1 MKPLVPKG
9 HSKPI
14 KDLQFNRDNDL
25 LFSASTDRYITL
37 WSSEYGERIGTYLHD
52 AAVYTMSIDD
62 NSKYLMSGDSTG
74 CVYLWEASNGT
85 LINKLLMPNVP
96 SIRSVNFNY
105 LNDLVSIAY
114 GGRTLKSNSIIDI
127 YKFDDLLKKEKNIKP
142 LKSIIIPNNDKI
154 SKTRWCDLGKVI
166 IAASETGKLYKYD
179 YESLNL
185 LLDKKIHDNI
195 IMDIDISPKEELII
209 TAAKDGKAKILDPD
223 NFDVMSELFPEN
235 PVRNINAC
243 RFNPLISEEDE
254 KKVKY
259 HAFIAGGQESR
270 DVTTTTSKKGG
281 FETLIYDCMFGCELG
296 AILGHFGPVNAL
308 AISSD
313 GELLASGSEESSVR
327 VHKINNE
334 EYNNL
339 ERK

>member
-1 MKPLVPKG
+1 MRPLVLKG

-14 KDLQFNRDNDL
+14 KDLQFNKDNDL
-25 LFSASTDRYITL
+25 LFSASTDRLITL
-37 WSSEYGERIGTYLHD
+37 WSSEYGERIGTYQHD
-52 AAVYTMSIDD
+52 AAVYTMNIDD
-62 NSKYLMSGDSTG
+62 TSKYLISGDSTG
-74 CVYLWEASNGT
+74 CFYIWEASNGT
-85 LINKLLMPNVP
+85 LIHKLLMPNVP
-96 SIRSVNFNY
+96 SVRSVNFNY
-105 LNDLVSIAY
+105 QNDLVSISY
-114 GGRTLKSNSIIDI
+114 GGRTAKSESFIDI
-127 YKFDDLLKKEKNIKP
+127 YKFEDLLKKQKGTKP
-142 LKSIIIPNNDKI
+142 LKSITIPHNDKI

-166 IAASETGKLYKYD
+166 IAVSDTGIIYKYD
-179 YESLNL
+179 YNSSKL
-185 LLDKKIHDNI
+185 LLEKRIHEKE
-195 IMDIDISPKEELII
+195 IMDLDISPKEELIM

-223 NFDVMSELFPEN
+223 NFHIMTELFPQN

-243 RFNPLISEEDE
+243 RFSPLISEEDE
-254 KKVKY
+254 KKIKY

-270 DVTTTTSKKGG
+270 DVTTTKSKKGG

-313 GELLASGSEESSVR
+313 AELLASGSEESSVR
-327 VHKINNE
+327 VHRINNE

>member
-1 MKPLVPKG
+1 MKPLVLKG

-14 KDLQFNRDNDL
+14 KDLQFNKDNDL
-25 LFSASTDRYITL
+25 LFSASTDRLITL

-62 NSKYLMSGDSTG
+62 TSKYLVSGDSTG
-74 CVYLWEASNGT
+74 CVYLWEASTGT
-85 LINKLLMPNVP
+85 IINKLLMPNVP

-105 LNDLVSIAY
+105 QNDLISIAY
-114 GGRTLKSNSIIDI
+114 GGRTAKSESQIDI
-127 YKFDDLLKKEKNIKP
+127 YKFDDLLKKEKNAKP
-142 LKSIIIPNNDKI
+142 LKSIVVPDNDKI

-166 IAASETGKLYKYD
+166 IVASETGMLYKYD
-179 YESLNL
+179 YESSNL
-185 LLDKKIHDNI
+185 LMNKKIHDKL
-195 IMDIDISPKEELII
+195 IMDIDISPKEELIM

-223 NFDVMSELFPEN
+223 SFDVMSELFPQS

-243 RFNPLISEEDE
+243 RFSPLISEEDE

-270 DVTTTTSKKGG
+270 EVTTTTSKKGG
-281 FETLIYDCMFGCELG
+281 FETLIYDCMFACELG
-296 AILGHFGPVNAL
+296 AITGHFGPVNAL

-313 GELLASGSEESSVR
+313 AELLASGSEESSVR
-327 VHKINNE
+327 VHRINNE

>member
-1 MKPLVPKG
+1 MRPLVLKG

-14 KDLQFNRDNDL
+14 KDLQFNKDNDL
-25 LFSASTDRYITL
+25 LFSASSDRLITL
-37 WSSEYGERIGTYLHD
+37 WSSEYGERIGTYQHD

-62 NSKYLMSGDSTG
+62 TSKYLISGDSTG
-74 CVYLWEASNGT
+74 CFYIWEASNGT
-85 LINKLLMPNVP
+85 LIHKLLMPNVP
-96 SIRSVNFNY
+96 SVRSVNFNY
-105 LNDLVSIAY
+105 QNDLVSISY
-114 GGRTLKSNSIIDI
+114 GGRTAKSESFIDI
-127 YKFDDLLKKEKNIKP
+127 YKFEDLLKKQKGTKP
-142 LKSIIIPNNDKI
+142 LKSITIPHNDKI

-166 IAASETGKLYKYD
+166 IAVSDTGIIYKYD
-179 YESLNL
+179 YNSSKL
-185 LLDKKIHDNI
+185 LLEKRIHEKE
-195 IMDIDISPKEELII
+195 IMDLDISPKEELIM

-223 NFDVMSELFPEN
+223 NFDLMTELFPQN

-243 RFNPLISEEDE
+243 RFSPLISEEDE
-254 KKVKY
+254 KKIKY

-270 DVTTTTSKKGG
+270 DVTTTKSKKGG

-313 GELLASGSEESSVR
+313 AELLASGSEESSVR
-327 VHKINNE
+327 VHRINNE